1 MTMFSNGPEPH
12 VVANCLTVGVGGGP
26 AEAVFFNVPEIRIS
40 RDCLLIV
47 THPSIGTGTAIRVR
61 GTRGA
66 LGKRWTSSGEPMAGL
81 LAARAAAT
89 AALPGA
95 RHPGD
100 VAQER
105 GVGGRGGSLTYLY
118 P

>member
-1 MTMFSNGPEPH
+1 MVTMFSNGPEPH

-66 LGKRWTSSGEPMAGL
+66 LGKRWTSSGGPMAGL
-81 LAARAAAT
+81 LAARAAA
-89 AALPGA
+89 AAAPLAGHRVVA
-95 RHPGD
+95 VAAEGGGGGESGGD
-100 VAQER
+100 R
-105 GVGGRGGSLTYLY
+105 
-118 P
+118 